1 MTTNGTVPQPPPADW
16 LDGPLAP
23 DAPADLAAL
32 YDGVAAYLRVP
43 FLGPFWR
50 ALAWDQPRFASL
62 WQEIRPLLTHRT
74 FEQQAAALRRAALI
88 EEAITMPS
96 HQAFKAD
103 MVRAEIDFE
112 MRDRIGNYNAAALY
126 ALPKSLLVAAWLLAP
141 PATTERPDDLEG
153 AIPIGIAAGAV
164 AVPPAPP
171 QQIRG
176 RLAELLDEIPRAHQ
190 HPIADEYFRAIGR
203 MPDYLNAAWNALK
216 PIVRDEPYD
225 DRARTLVHHA
235 QTAINHLPARSP
247 EAGTILSGSN
257 ADRYRA
263 VLTYFSHHHLPDILI
278 DVAIVNGLTVGP
290 DRAQDAPFDYPSPDP
305 SPR

>member
-1 MTTNGTVPQPPPADW
+1 MTTNGPVPQPPPPDW

-23 DAPADLAAL
+23 DAPAELAAR
-32 YDGVAAYLRVP
+32 YDDVAAHLRVP

-50 ALAWDQPRFASL
+50 ALAWDQQRFASL
-62 WQEIRPLLTHRT
+62 WDYLKPLLTSGA
-74 FEQQAAALRRAALI
+74 FEPEAAALRRAALI

-112 MRDRIGNYNAAALY
+112 MRDRIGNYNAAVHY
-126 ALPKSLLVAAWLLAP
+126 ALPKTLLVATWLLSP
-141 PATTERPDDLEG
+141 PVTSANAEDSEE
-153 AIPIGIAAGAV
+153 PIQTGIAPGAV

-176 RLAELLDEIPRAHQ
+176 RLAELLDEIPRAHH

-203 MPDYLNAAWNALK
+203 MTDYLNAAWNALK

-225 DRARTLVHHA
+225 DHARTLVHHA
-235 QTAINHLPARSP
+235 DAALNRLPAKP
-247 EAGTILSGSN
+247 PAIDAILTESDS
-257 ADRYRA
+257 DRYRA
-263 VLTYFSHHHLPDILI
+263 ILTYFAHRHLPDILI
-278 DVAIVNGLTVGP
+278 DVAIVKGITDGP
-290 DRAQDAPFDYPSPDP
+290 DRAQDSPFEI
-305 SPR
+305 R

>member
-23 DAPADLAAL
+23 DAPAELAAL
-32 YDGVAAYLRVP
+32 YDDVVAHLRVP

-50 ALAWDQPRFASL
+50 ALAWDQQRFSAL
-62 WQEIRPLLTHRT
+62 WDEIRPLLSHRA
-74 FEQQAAALRRAALI
+74 FEYQAGALRRAALI

-112 MRDRIGNYNAAALY
+112 MRDRISNYNAAVLY
-126 ALPKSLLVAAWLLAP
+126 ALPKNLLVAAWLLAP
-141 PATTERPDDLEG
+141 PIADERPADMEDT
-153 AIPIGIAAGAV
+153 IPIGIATGAV

-225 DRARTLVHHA
+225 DRARALTHHA
-235 QTAINHLPARSP
+235 QSALHHLPAKP
-247 EAGTILSGSN
+247 AEAGSILSGE
-257 ADRYRA
+257 AGDRYRA
-263 VLTYFSHHHLPDILI
+263 VLTYFTQRHLPDILI
-278 DVAIVNGLTVGP
+278 DVAIINGLTVGP
-290 DRAQDAPFDYPSPDP
+290 DRAQDSSFEID
-305 SPR
+305 